1 VSESILLKFLQNGLI
16 DVAGDDVKFEKIAAA
31 SGDFAELLGKTP
43 SKAVSAALLAFDQNA
58 PANDPLISETLEILK
73 KRWPTY
79 MNTFAGVPIAVVR
92 GILLDAL
99 VQAANEDEKVAIGF
113 ASAARNVLPFME
125 LGSERDIWRAVVA
138 EIEELVD
145 QKAEVEWATPET
157 IRVDKFKYSKPA
169 PMAIAATGAKVKRDW
184 LQGRVTAA
192 AGPNGDDPNPYWP
205 NQPQQWVPQFGIK
218 MSAAIADAVDGVA
231 EKSGVK
237 PVDLAPTFE
246 QFANEVATYAS
257 NLLSSFSGATTGLL
271 EQFQVHGSQ
280 SSTPGSAR

>member
-1 VSESILLKFLQNGLI
+1 MSESILLKFLQNGLI

-58 PANDPLISETLEILK
+58 PANDPLVSETLEILK

-138 EIEELVD
+138 EIEE
-145 QKAEVEWATPET
+145 
-157 IRVDKFKYSKPA
+157 F
-169 PMAIAATGAKVKRDW
+169 
-184 LQGRVTAA
+184 LQFDV
-192 AGPNGDDPNPYWP
+192 
-205 NQPQQWVPQFGIK
+205 
-218 MSAAIADAVDGVA
+218 
-231 EKSGVK
+231 
-237 PVDLAPTFE
+237 
-246 QFANEVATYAS
+246 
-257 NLLSSFSGATTGLL
+257 
-271 EQFQVHGSQ
+271 
-280 SSTPGSAR
+280 